1 MLTQLI
7 HNGILIPEPP
17 TPLGLSIVVRGR
29 LVALT
34 PKQEEMALAWARKL
48 GTPYVQDPVF
58 VANFMQDFS
67 AALGIE
73 PPLTPDEVDFGP
85 CIRVIEAERQAK
97 AQMTPEER
105 KALAAQRKAARE
117 ALKAKYGYA
126 IVNGQR
132 VELGA
137 YMAEPSGIFM
147 GRGQHPLRGRWKE
160 GARQS
165 DVTLNLSPDAPRPE
179 GDWAEIVWQPESLW
193 VARWQDKLSGKQ
205 KYLWLS
211 DAAPIKQEREESKFD
226 KAIQLDAEIERVRER
241 IRQDLES
248 EDPRRRML
256 ATACYLID
264 ALCLRVGDEK
274 DPDEA
279 DTVGATTLRPEHVTI
294 RADGMVEFR
303 FLGKDSVEWHK
314 RLKPPAV
321 VLDNLRELVR
331 HARPSN
337 SSPNGHPT
345 RDKPQLF
352 PDIDSQ
358 DVNTYLSSILPG
370 LTAKVFRTH
379 HATAAVRESLD
390 SSGVRKE
397 HPEYV
402 KWQATVMANLE
413 AAMLCNHTKKAS
425 GNWAAMR
432 ERYKER
438 QRKAEE
444 RLARCDQQVRE
455 LSEALAA
462 LREEAREKER
472 AADSPEQRR
481 RLRERYA
488 QKIVKAQ
495 ARLEEAKERRAKA
508 QEALGKIKAQATI
521 ASKKRTWNLGTSLKS
536 YIDPRVYH
544 TWGQSVDY
552 DVLARYYP
560 TVLQRKFAWVRA
572 NDHRPSDRSEDASP
586 FTLRTCTSA
595 DLPAVAR
602 LFRALR
608 EKHTEVSLPLEPTEI
623 ARQFLPSLD
632 KDWQEAFILMDKE
645 GEVLGFGV
653 IGPQWQQ
660 GEESFLDVRG
670 FLHPDGDSFSLGSL
684 LAAEAR
690 RRFQMYQA
698 HHPKEHTE
706 LRPRT
711 REWFA
716 CAGEFAAA
724 LQLEFPEDESEP
736 EGEDHSPSAKR

>member
-7 HNGILIPEPP
+7 HNGILVPEPP
-17 TPLGLSIVVRGR
+17 TPLGLSITVRGQ

-34 PKQEEMALAWARKL
+34 PKQEEMALAWVRKL

-58 VANFMQDFS
+58 VANFMRDFS

-73 PPLTPDEVDFGP
+73 PPLTLDEVDFGP
-85 CIRVIEAERQAK
+85 CIRVVEAERQAK
-97 AQMTPEER
+97 ARMTPEER
-105 KALAAQRKAARE
+105 KALAAQRKAVRE

-147 GRGQHPLRGRWKE
+147 GRGEHPLRGRWKE

-165 DVTLNLSPDAPRPE
+165 DITLNLSPDAPRPE

-205 KYLWLS
+205 KYLWLG
-211 DAAPIKQEREESKFD
+211 DAAPVKQEREESKFD
-226 KAIQLDAEIERVRER
+226 KAIQLEAEIGRVRER
-241 IRQDLES
+241 IYQDLAS
-248 EDPRRRML
+248 EDARRRML

-294 RADGMVEFR
+294 HDDGLVEFR

-314 RLKPPAV
+314 KLRPPSL
-321 VLDNLRELVR
+321 VLDNLRELIR
-331 HARPSN
+331 NARPSN
-337 SSPNGHPT
+337 SASNGHPT

-358 DVNTYLSSILPG
+358 DVNAYLSSILPG

-390 SSGVRKE
+390 SSGVRRE
-397 HPEYV
+397 HPEYL

-413 AAMLCNHTKKAS
+413 AAVLCNHTKKAS
-425 GNWAAMR
+425 GNWETMR
-432 ERYKER
+432 ERYRER
-438 QRKAEE
+438 QLKAEE
-444 RLARCDQQVRE
+444 RLSRCNQQVYE
-455 LSEALAA
+455 LNEALAA
-462 LREEAREKER
+462 LKEEARAKEQ

-481 RLRERYA
+481 RVRERYA
-488 QKIVKAQ
+488 RRIEKAR

-508 QEALGKIKAQATI
+508 REALGKIKAQAAI
-521 ASKKRTWNLGTSLKS
+521 ASKKRNWNLGTSLKS

-544 TWGQSVDY
+544 AWGQSVGY

-560 TVLQRKFAWVRA
+560 AILQRKFAWVRA
-572 NDHRPSDRSEDASP
+572 NDPHQAGELARDMSR
-586 FTLRTCTSA
+586 FTLRTCMSA

-602 LFRALR
+602 LFQALQ
-608 EKHTEVSLPLEPTEI
+608 EAYPEVSFPLEPEEI
-623 ARQFLPSLD
+623 ARQFLPALD
-632 KDWQEAFILMDKE
+632 KDWQEAFILLDE
-645 GEVLGFGV
+645 GGEVLGLV
-653 IGPQWQQ
+653 ALGPQWNQD
-660 GEESFLDVRG
+660 GELSLDIRG
-670 FLHPDGDSFSLGSL
+670 YLYPGEDTLELGEL

-690 RRFQMYQA
+690 RRFQIYQA
-698 HHPKEHTE
+698 HHPKERVR
-706 LRPRT
+706 LIPRD
-711 REWFA
+711 RSWFA
-716 CAGEFAAA
+716 YARGLVAA
-724 LQLEFPEDESEP
+724 LQLESSEEEP
-736 EGEDHSPSAKR
+736 ASDDD